1 MTRADL
7 VRAAGETIYHGSKSF
22 RLASLLFDRQTRE
35 RAWLLYCWCR
45 HCDDECDGQVLG
57 HGSADAAASI
67 EELTALTA
75 RVLSGERVGQLPFD
89 ALRQVLEECPI
100 PGEFVTDHLIGF
112 ALDAEAWRP
121 QDEEDLIRYCYHV
134 AGSVGCM
141 MAVIM
146 GVPAEDEETLRRA
159 CDLGIAFQLS
169 NIARDVR
176 DDHDAG
182 RCYLPRQWMEAHGVD
197 PRDPLRPERREQ
209 LVALVRRICDLSEH
223 YEASARE
230 GIAALPFR
238 SRWAVHAAATIYGGI
253 GRNVAERGA
262 AAWDRRIVVPKRQKA
277 AFVLKALR
285 SAI

>member
-1 MTRADL
+1 
-7 VRAAGETIYHGSKSF
+7 
-22 RLASLLFDRQTRE
+22 
-35 RAWLLYCWCR
+35 
-45 HCDDECDGQVLG
+45 
-57 HGSADAAASI
+57 
-67 EELTALTA
+67 
-75 RVLSGERVGQLPFD
+75 
-89 ALRQVLEECPI
+89 
-100 PGEFVTDHLIGF
+100 
-112 ALDAEAWRP
+112 
-121 QDEEDLIRYCYHV
+121 
-134 AGSVGCM
+134 M

-169 NIARDVR
+169 NIARDIR
-176 DDHDAG
+176 DDDDAG

-209 LVALVRRICDLSEH
+209 LVALVRRICDLSER

-253 GRNVAERGA
+253 GRNVVERGA